1 MGVNGARRGAPSG
14 GRTNADAGMIDLHT
28 HTLLSDGELIPTE
41 LARRAEV
48 IGYRALG
55 FADHVD
61 TALADTIVP
70 LLVRVSNDLTP
81 VMEMK
86 VIPGV
91 EVTHCRPQHIA
102 RVVEHCRELGARIVV
117 VHGETPAEPVIE
129 GTNRAAIEAGCDILA
144 HPGLITEDDA
154 RLAAERGVLLEISG
168 RQGHCLGNGR
178 VARIARQVGAQVIFG
193 SDAHEAEN
201 LRPRSD
207 AEYVL
212 ACAGLSPDEVAAAFG
227 AAERL
232 VARAVEAGG
241 TQ

>member
-1 MGVNGARRGAPSG
+1 
-14 GRTNADAGMIDLHT
+14 MIDLHT
-28 HTLLSDGELIPTE
+28 HTLLSDGDLIPTE
-41 LARRAEV
+41 LVRRAECL
-48 IGYRALG
+48 GYRALG

-61 TALADTIVP
+61 TALVETVVP
-70 LLVRVSNDLTP
+70 PLVRVAEDLTP

-86 VIPGV
+86 VIPGA

-102 RVVEHCRELGARIVV
+102 RVVERCRELGARLVL
-117 VHGETPAEPVIE
+117 VHGETPSEPVIE

-168 RQGHCLGNGR
+168 RRGHCLGNGR
-178 VARIARQVGAQVIFG
+178 VARVARQTGAQVIFG
-193 SDAHEAEN
+193 SDTHEPEN

-207 AEYVL
+207 AEYVM
-212 ACAGLSPDEVAAAFG
+212 ACAGLSPDEVAAAFD

-232 VARAVEAGG
+232 VARAVQAGG
-241 TQ
+241 TL

>member
-1 MGVNGARRGAPSG
+1 MRLGRAATGE
-14 GRTNADAGMIDLHT
+14 RTNADAPMIDLHT
-28 HTLLSDGELIPTE
+28 HTLLSDGDLIPTE

-61 TALADTIVP
+61 TVLVETVVP
-70 LLVRVSNDLTP
+70 LLVRVAADLTP

-86 VIPGV
+86 VIPGA

-102 RVVEHCRELGARIVV
+102 RVVDRCRELGARVV
-117 VHGETPAEPVIE
+117 AVHGETPSEPVIE

-144 HPGLITEDDA
+144 HPGRITEDDA

-168 RQGHCLGNGR
+168 RRGHCLGNGR
-178 VARIARQVGAQVIFG
+178 VARVARETGAQVIFG
-193 SDAHEAEN
+193 SDAHEPEN

-207 AEYVL
+207 AEYVM
-212 ACAGLSPDEVAAAFG
+212 ACAGLTPDEVAAAFD

-241 TQ
+241 IP

>member
-1 MGVNGARRGAPSG
+1 
-14 GRTNADAGMIDLHT
+14 MIDLHT
-28 HTLLSDGELIPTE
+28 HTLLSDGDLIPTE

-61 TALADTIVP
+61 TALVETVVP
-70 LLVRVSNDLTP
+70 LLVRVADDLTP

-86 VIPGV
+86 VIPAA

-102 RVVEHCRELGARIVV
+102 RVVERCRELGARLVL
-117 VHGETPAEPVIE
+117 VHGETPSEPVIE

-178 VARIARQVGAQVIFG
+178 VARMARLAGAQVIFG
-193 SDAHEAEN
+193 SDTHEPED
-201 LRPRSD
+201 LRPRPD

-212 ACAGLSPDEVAAAFG
+212 ACAGLGPDDVAAAFD

-232 VARAVEAGG
+232 VARAVDPGG
-241 TQ
+241 TP